1 MALPPRK
8 EARQRGRS
16 VFVADDLKPYPDQW
30 VYLATPRRLSVAGP
44 QTLSPS
50 ATGGAHPLD
59 LAFIDEEQELPS
71 SLTLTLADRLD
82 VERQG
87 RLHRQQGGKTSVRM
101 INWLNLG
108 HPVPQRM
115 WERRL
120 RGLTPT
126 TYGCPPHN
134 EAVAVW
140 CAMSPAKTAL
150 HAAIEAIDEPR
161 SARMDQRTKPSVKA
175 SIEAA
180 AHLIGIEAPPSW

>member
-1 MALPPRK
+1 MI
-8 EARQRGRS
+8 
-16 VFVADDLKPYPDQW
+16 DW
-30 VYLATPRRLSVAGP
+30 
-44 QTLSPS
+44 
-50 ATGGAHPLD
+50 LD
-59 LAFIDEEQELPS
+59 
-71 SLTLTLADRLD
+71 
-82 VERQG
+82 
-87 RLHRQQGGKTSVRM
+87 
-101 INWLNLG
+101 LG